1 MPENIRF
8 AFFGS
13 SRISVTVLDELKARG
28 FRPALLIA
36 GEDKPQGRKMIPTP
50 PETKVWAEEND
61 VPVLQL
67 ATLRNPEAEQ
77 AIRAHGDFDVF
88 IVASYGKLI
97 PQNILDIPAHQC
109 LNVHPSLL
117 PKLRGPSPLQSAI
130 LSEDGTGVTIM
141 RVDAEM
147 DHGPILA
154 QRKIAIE
161 WPPYESELETAAGK
175 LGGEMLADVLPPW
188 IRGEIREI
196 EQDHSQ
202 ATVCQKIRKADGEL
216 DLSDDAEKNLR
227 KIRAFEN
234 WPTAYYFLEKNGAK
248 TRIIVKKAH
257 IEDGTLVIDRIV
269 PEGKK
274 EMGYADYMRNI

>member
-1 MPENIRF
+1 M
-8 AFFGS
+8 
-13 SRISVTVLDELKARG
+13 VLDELKARG

-36 GEDKPQGRKMIPTP
+36 GEDKPQGRKMLLTP
-50 PETKVWAEEND
+50 PETKVWAEENG

-67 ATLRNPEAEQ
+67 ASLRNPEAEQ

-130 LSEDGTGVTIM
+130 LSENETGVTIM

-161 WPPYESELETAAGK
+161 WPPYESELETAAGT
-175 LGGEMLADVLPPW
+175 LGGEMLADILPQW
-188 IRGEIREI
+188 IRGEIRET
-196 EQDHSQ
+196 EQDHSR
-202 ATVCQKIRKADGEL
+202 ATLCQKIRKVDGEL
-216 DLSDDAEKNLR
+216 DLSDDAGKNLR
-227 KIRAFEN
+227 KIRAFER
-234 WPTAYYFLEKNGAK
+234 WPTAYYFLEKNSAK